1 MAKVSP
7 EAAEVNARIL
17 YWGIEGAGKR
27 TSLANVATKLRSDH
41 RGEMR
46 EVPTRF
52 DPSVVYS
59 VLPIELGEIAGMHTR
74 IEMVAVPGEPEQAP
88 TRKLLLDQV
97 DGVVF
102 VADSQRERMEENV
115 ASFEEL
121 VKALGDYARRIED
134 TPLVVQYNKR
144 DLADPYAIE
153 ELHRRLGVG
162 NAAAFEAV
170 ATDGTGLLQT
180 LSTISKKVI
189 RALRGQSFSDSSR
202 APEPATRVDAPV
214 PEPPAHT
221 LEPAPEPVPQPS
233 LELPPAEELPPAPAR
248 RMEEAILA
256 EMEQPEASDALAQ
269 ADAAEAILDQPW
281 HHGVDDLDAPLGARV
296 GPDLSIVSVG
306 EATRID
312 DRSVRVPLVLGDGEG
327 ETSTL
332 VLTFRLDALL
342 DEGSG

>member
-1 MAKVSP
+1 MARVSP
-7 EAAEVNARIL
+7 EAAEVNARIV
-17 YWGIEGAGKR
+17 YWGIAGAGKR
-27 TSLANVATKLRSDH
+27 TSLANVATKLRADH

-52 DPSVVYS
+52 DPSVTFS
-59 VLPIELGEIAGMHTR
+59 VLPIELGEIAGMRTR

-88 TRKLLLDQV
+88 TRKLLLDEV

-102 VADSQRERMEENV
+102 VVDSQRERMDENV

-134 TPLVVQYNKR
+134 MPLVVQYNKR
-144 DLADPYAIE
+144 DLTDPYAIE

-170 ATDGTGLLQT
+170 ATNGTGLLQT

-189 RALRGQSFSDSSR
+189 RTLRGQSFEDGA
-202 APEPATRVDAPV
+202 APAAAASQPATRVA
-214 PEPPAHT
+214 A
-221 LEPAPEPVPQPS
+221 
-233 LELPPAEELPPAPAR
+233 PPAPLASAPAPAASAPELELRARDR

-256 EMEQPEASDALAQ
+256 EPEHPAADEVEAQ
-269 ADAAEAILDQPW
+269 AGAAEALLDPPW
-281 HHGVDDLDAPLGARV
+281 HHGVDELDAPLGARI
-296 GPDLSIVSVG
+296 GPDLTIVSVG
-306 EATRID
+306 EASRVD
-312 DRSVRVPLVLGDGEG
+312 ARSVRVPLVLGDDDG

-332 VLTFRLDALL
+332 VLTVRLDPLL